1 MTNLS
6 GINLNNGS
14 AVGSKREGMDSP
26 SKGLALMPR
35 YVAYKDSYSD
45 YSGLI
50 PCEWKLIPI
59 RAIFEE
65 RNEKNTGPKT
75 DHILSVTR
83 DRGVIPYDEKGAIGN
98 NKSEDIERYKLV
110 YENDLVINKM
120 NVVIGSLGLSKYF
133 GALSQVYIVLRPKTK
148 SFNIRYYA
156 YLFHNEPFYKSL
168 IRYCTGIMELRES
181 LNKEQFKQL
190 YLPFPTFEEQTLI
203 ANFLDMKTAQIDD
216 AIAIKE
222 QQISLLKERKQI
234 IIQQAVTQGLDP
246 NVPMKDSGVDWIGK
260 IPAHW
265 DCAKLK
271 YYIDILPGYAFKSEQ
286 YSLKE
291 SDIKL
296 LRGIN
301 VSPDLVKW
309 EEVVYWPSSKIKGLE
324 KYDMQEG
331 DLVIAMDRPWVSS
344 GIRVAEIS
352 KKDLPCMLL
361 QRVGRIRGNSGS
373 LTSYIKLLLSTNL
386 FLSYFEPMLTG
397 ISVPHISSDQIE
409 DFRTPIPPLQE
420 QREILDFVNRQ
431 TNYFDHAIESTLQQI
446 EKLKEYKTTLINSA
460 VTGKKKITPEIV
472 EQ

>member
-1 MTNLS
+1 M
-6 GINLNNGS
+6 
-14 AVGSKREGMDSP
+14 E
-26 SKGLALMPR
+26 GLALMPK
-35 YVAYKDSYSD
+35 YEAYKDSYSD

-203 ANFLDMKTAQIDD
+203 ANFLDKKTTQIND

-260 IPAHW
+260 VPAHW
-265 DCAKLK
+265 ELTRLK
-271 YYIDILPGYAFKSEQ
+271 FH
-286 YSLKE
+286 
-291 SDIKL
+291 
-296 LRGIN
+296 
-301 VSPDLVKW
+301 
-309 EEVVYWPSSKIKGLE
+309 SKI
-324 KYDMQEG
+324 Q
-331 DLVIAMDRPWVSS
+331 S
-344 GIRVAEIS
+344 GITLGKTYKTNNPIEIQYIRVANVQFGYF
-352 KKDLPCMLL
+352 KLDDVAVLNLPMRELERYLL
-361 QRVGRIRGNSGS
+361 QDKDILVTEGGDIDKLGRGTVWKSEITPCIHQNHVFAIRID
-373 LTSYIKLLLSTNL
+373 LTKFRHDFVANYLAADSTRKHFISTATKTTNLASTNRTHL
-386 FLSYFEPMLTG
+386 GNLYLPILS
-397 ISVPHISSDQIE
+397 I
-409 DFRTPIPPLQE
+409 QE
-420 QREILDFVNRQ
+420 QDEINSFIFQ
-431 TNYFDHAIESTLQQI
+431 QSSFIEAGITDLEAQI

-460 VTGKKKITPEIV
+460 VTGKIKITPEMV